1 LVANNTIKLV
11 ILIVTIHFPPMKGG
25 VETMSWQ
32 YVDFIESR
40 RDLKAIVLTYDTR
53 FIENFDDYWQKNKVL
68 RIRVET
74 RLLRFMISLKT
85 RLNSFP
91 GRVAYVLLHLFYLS
105 KGTILFFNRIKEA
118 DVILANGGAIE
129 SIFGYFLSIIIKKNL
144 LIRWRTDFK
153 FYLSNPVNR
162 YLLRLSFKKATKI
175 GVNGKDIE
183 DEVNKFLGINEGQKV
198 FSNKQTANTEI
209 FYPLSTTYVRGAK
222 LRYEKFVILFAAP
235 FNEAKFCD
243 IIVQAAYNLILNDNS
258 FFFIFIG
265 HGPLDS
271 IVKKLAS
278 SFPKNVLLIDHPVD
292 PKTLSLYI
300 NAADITIGSADIHY
314 VGNLVVESLA
324 CGTSVLVFNSSI
336 HENKRGKSLEF
347 ELPLPH
353 VFMADPSAD
362 RLSEVLKTNKEF
374 VKSLK
379 RDPKQVKIAQNYIL
393 QNYEKSK
400 VLTEEFHKFNI

>member
-1 LVANNTIKLV
+1 
-11 ILIVTIHFPPMKGG
+11 MKGG

-32 YVDFIESR
+32 YVDFIESQK
-40 RDLKAIVLTYDTR
+40 DLRAIVLTYDTR
-53 FIENFDDYWQKNKVL
+53 FIEYFDDYWQKNKIL
-68 RIRVET
+68 RIRAEA
-74 RLLRFMISLKT
+74 RLLRFMISLRT

-91 GRVAYVLLHLFYLS
+91 SRVAYILLHLFYLS

-153 FYLSNPVNR
+153 FFLTNPVNR
-162 YLLRLSFKKATKI
+162 YLLKLSFNKAAKI
-175 GVNGKDIE
+175 GVNGEDIE
-183 DEVNKFLGINEGQKV
+183 EDINKFLGISKGQKV

-209 FYPLSTTYVRGAK
+209 FYPLSTTYARGVLK
-222 LRYEKFVILFAAP
+222 LRSEKFITLFAAP

-243 IIVQAAYNLILNDNS
+243 IIVQAAHNLILNDNS

-265 HGPLDS
+265 HGPLDN

-278 SFPKNVLLIDHPVD
+278 TFPKNVLLIDHPVD

-300 NAADITIGSADIHY
+300 NAADVTIGSADIHY